1 MDEILKLFGGA
12 ENIWAAIQQNASKVG
27 IEATRVMLELFYV
40 LKSPNTSMIN
50 KTIIVVALGYQLLPE
65 DAFPRD
71 EYGWL
76 GFLDNGAALALAYN
90 RVKSSV
96 TPEIEQQV
104 NNVLINWFG
113 TDGNEQMIIEENPS
127 DYTPPTIKVTDN
139 PIPTPPSFQP
149 TQPRWNDD
157 EDVVID

>member
-12 ENIWAAIQQNASKVG
+12 ENIWAAIQQNASEVG

-40 LKSPNTSMIN
+40 LKSPNTSMMN

-65 DAFPRD
+65 DVFPRD

-113 TDGNEQMIIEENPS
+113 TDGNEQMIIGDNPS
-127 DYTPPTIKVTDN
+127 DYPLPTIKGTDN
-139 PIPTPPSFQP
+139 PMQNPPASQP
-149 TQPRWNDD
+149 SQPRWNDN